1 MIEIKNMRAIHDAEY
16 IFELI
21 SQGEHENLDF
31 KFLISDSRK
40 IARSIAAFAN
50 NTGGSL
56 LIGVKDN
63 GNVAGVRTE
72 EEFYMIEQAADMYC
86 KPSQKVEQTLYNVQ
100 GKYVLKVDIA
110 PSEKLVMAQDD
121 NGVWQTYYRVKDE
134 NIQVPKKVAKIWRRN
149 SSEQSF
155 ISFSDT
161 ESKMLSLISANENI
175 PMDDMPILLHIS
187 AKTAENI
194 ISRLYSIGIISLVY
208 DADRW
213 VVKAKELPED

>member
-1 MIEIKNMRAIHDAEY
+1 MIEIKNMKAIHDAEY

-50 NTGGSL
+50 NTGGTL

-72 EEFYMIEQAADMYC
+72 EEFYMIEQAAEMYC

-100 GKYVLKVDIA
+100 GKFVLKVDIA

-121 NGVWQTYYRVKDE
+121 NAVWQTYYRVKDE
-134 NIQVPKKVAKIWRRN
+134 NIQVPKKVAKIWRKN
-149 SSEQSF
+149 SANQSF

-161 ESKMLSLISANENI
+161 ESKMLSLISANEKV

-194 ISRLYSIGIISLVY
+194 ISRLYSLGIISLIY
-208 DADRW
+208 DADCW